1 MKKLSGGLV
10 LALIAGCSLPMIQD
24 WRAPLLLG
32 EVERA
37 QLERGPYAEWFSEHY
52 ENYESDSLIMCDL
65 KAVFGNIEVSVYL
78 GTWCGDTKKQLPRLF
93 HLLDE
98 LARDRVEIKLV
109 GLDRDK
115 VGPSGE
121 EQAAGIHHTPT
132 VIVRREG
139 EELGRIIETPVES
152 LERDLLKIVSGEPY
166 VPHYQELEAERGA
179 AAGQGGPLTP

>member
-10 LALIAGCSLPMIQD
+10 LALIAGCSLPIIQD

-52 ENYESDSLIMCDL
+52 ENYESDSLIVRDL
-65 KAVFGNIEVSVYL
+65 KAAFGDVSVSVFI
-78 GTWCGDTKKQLPRLF
+78 GTWCGDTKRQLPRLF

-98 LARDRVEIKLV
+98 LALDNVEVTLV

-121 EQAAGIHHTPT
+121 ERTAGIHHTPT
-132 VIVRREG
+132 VIVRRAG
-139 EELGRIIETPVES
+139 AELGRIIETPVES
-152 LERDLLKIVSGEPY
+152 LERDLLKIIKGEPY
-166 VPHYQELEAERGA
+166 TPHFQELELKRETEE
-179 AAGQGGPLTP
+179 QEEPLTP